1 MGQSLIIVESPTK
14 IRTIRKIL
22 GNKYDVR
29 ASMGHVRDL
38 PRSKLGVDVED
49 NFRPHYNIIPGK
61 KDAID
66 KIRKSAEKADRI
78 LLAPDP
84 DREGEAISWHIS
96 TLLKGKEDRI
106 YRVLFNEIT
115 RRGISEGMKN
125 IGKIDI
131 DKFNAQ
137 QARRILD
144 RLVGYLVS
152 PLLWKTL
159 SRGLSA
165 GRVQTVALRIICDRE
180 EEILAFVPEEFWIIA
195 ALLEGKSGVEFKAK
209 YVGRNGVKEKIPDE
223 KTTATLLEEI
233 KRESFRIAKLETKRK
248 EKYPYPPFITSTLQ
262 QEAHRRLNFSSSKTM
277 RVAQQLY
284 EGISIEGEGTTGL
297 ITYMRTDSTR
307 ISSEAIGHA
316 RKWIDANEP
325 DLLPAHGRSF
335 KSKKKIQDAH
345 EGIRPTH
352 VAIEPSKLKDD
363 LTSDQMKLYEIIW
376 RRFVACQMKP
386 AVLDLTVADIQVG
399 QFLFR
404 AQGTVIRFPGYLRFT
419 GEKAPE
425 EKQGTLPLLE
435 EGEHLTLNALESKQ
449 HFTKPPPRYTEATL
463 IKALEEGGIGRPSTY
478 AAIVSTLFL
487 RKYVV
492 KEKRSLVPTELG
504 KAVTLLLVK
513 IFPEVFNIKFT
524 ATMESDLDRV
534 EAGEMD
540 WREVLKTFY
549 GPFSETL
556 SKAQREKALIKK
568 ELQVSTDIRCEECGE
583 NMVIKWGKHGRFLA
597 CPNFP
602 RCRNSKPLDTGGA
615 EAVQAQSGET
625 CDKCGSPMVVK
636 SGRYGKFLACSS
648 YPGCKNTKPFTL
660 GIACPEDGC
669 SGSIVERRTKKGKPF
684 YGCSRYPDCRFV
696 SWNKPLDVP
705 CPHCG
710 VKTTYLVQSRNNDE
724 KNGKCAACN
733 KRFPLG
739 STP

>member
-1 MGQSLIIVESPTK
+1 M
-14 IRTIRKIL
+14 
-22 GNKYDVR
+22 
-29 ASMGHVRDL
+29 
-38 PRSKLGVDVED
+38 GVDVEEG
-49 NFRPHYNIIPGK
+49 FRPHYHIIPGK
-61 KDAID
+61 KDAIEQ
-66 KIRKSAEKADRI
+66 IRKSAEKADRI

-96 TLLKGKEDRI
+96 ALLKGKEDRT

-115 RRGISEGMKN
+115 RRGITEGMKN

-131 DKFNAQ
+131 DRVNAQ

-165 GRVQTVALRIICDRE
+165 GRVQTVTLRMISDRE
-180 EEILAFVPEEFWIIA
+180 EEILAFVPEEFWTIT

-209 YVGRNGVKEKIPDE
+209 YVGRDGAKEKVTDE
-223 KTTATLLEEI
+223 ETARSLLEEI
-233 KRESFRIAKLETKRK
+233 EGESFRIEKLETKQK
-248 EKYPYPPFITSTLQ
+248 EKYPFPPFITSTLQ

-284 EGISIEGEGTTGL
+284 EGISIRGEGTTGL

-307 ISSEAIGHA
+307 IASEAIGDA
-316 RKWIDANEP
+316 RKWIGTNEP
-325 DLLPAHGRSF
+325 DLLPPYGRSF

-352 VAIEPSKLKDD
+352 VTLEPAELRDD
-363 LTSDQMKLYEIIW
+363 LTRDQMRLYEIIW
-376 RRFVACQMKP
+376 KRFLASQMKP
-386 AVLDLTVADIQVG
+386 AQLDLTVADIMAG
-399 QFLFR
+399 AFLFR

-425 EKQGTLPLLE
+425 EKQGILPSLE
-435 EGEHLTLNALESKQ
+435 EGEDLALNALEPEQ

-463 IKALEEGGIGRPSTY
+463 IKALEEEGIGRPSTY
-478 AAIVSTLFL
+478 ATIVSTLFL

-504 KAVTLLLVK
+504 KAVTLLLVR
-513 IFPEVFNIKFT
+513 IFPEIFNVKFT
-524 ATMESDLDRV
+524 ASMESELDRI

-540 WREVLKTFY
+540 WKSVLETFY
-549 GPFSETL
+549 GPFAETL
-556 SKAQREKALIKK
+556 SKAQSEKALLKK
-568 ELQVSTDIRCEECGE
+568 ELQERTEIKCEECGE

-602 RCRNSKPLDTGGA
+602 RCTNSKPLDADAA
-615 EAVQAQSGET
+615 EPAPAQSGEA
-625 CDKCGSPMVVK
+625 CEKCGSPMVVK
-636 SGRYGKFLACSS
+636 SGRYGKFLACSN
-648 YPGCKNTKPFTL
+648 YPGCRNTKPFTL
-660 GIACPEDGC
+660 GIGCPTEGC
-669 SGSIVERRTKKGKPF
+669 TGSVVERRTKKGRPF

-696 SWNKPLDVP
+696 SWNKPLDIP
-705 CPHCG
+705 CPHCDAKMTYQ
-710 VKTTYLVQSRNNDE
+710 VKSRDKDE
-724 KNGKCAACN
+724 NKGKCTVCN
-733 KRFPLG
+733 KHFPLG
-739 STP
+739 ATT